1 MNRFYTHKSK
11 KGENKQLGVFL
22 LILICVLFLSI
33 GNALCHSKI
42 LPVTETAEV
51 HFFSFVALRDQN
63 ICAFNDFLRSVIW
76 GARGDIYCLLL
87 IAFSRLTKIPRIF
100 TYFIFAYRS
109 LLFGFCGAYLIER
122 IGRFDSFLFGSLF
135 WLIFFVYHIIYF
147 AILICFGDATLRW
160 YSNGS
165 AMISWG
171 RYVLT
176 VFVECALIILV
187 NLIYYFLISK
197 I

>member
-1 MNRFYTHKSK
+1 MNRFHPYKNK
-11 KGENKQLGVFL
+11 KGENELLGVFIL
-22 LILICVLFLSI
+22 MLICVLFLSI
-33 GNALCHSKI
+33 GNTLCHTKL
-42 LPVTETAEV
+42 LPVTETAEA
-51 HFFSFVALRDQN
+51 HFASFISLRNQN
-63 ICAFNDFLRSVIW
+63 VRAFNDFLRSVIW
-76 GARGDIYCLLL
+76 GARGDIGCLLL

-147 AILICFGDATLRW
+147 AILICFGDATIRW
-160 YSNGS
+160 HTNSG

-176 VFVECALIILV
+176 VFAECALVILV
-187 NLIYYFLISK
+187 NLMYYFLISK